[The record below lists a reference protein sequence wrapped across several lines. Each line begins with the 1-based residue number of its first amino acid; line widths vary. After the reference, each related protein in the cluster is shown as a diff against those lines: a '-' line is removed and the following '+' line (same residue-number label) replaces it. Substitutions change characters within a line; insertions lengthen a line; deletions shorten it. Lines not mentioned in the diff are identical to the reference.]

1 MPVTGR
7 KNFTFKEDFA
17 NEKTFDQH
25 GSGGQYGSQH
35 HTCPCFCI
43 RGGQQP
49 ETVIGQEI
57 DRQNSSEDYSEVS
70 SLDQLTYTGNE
81 CKVRLKENIVMTTA
95 VTVNSGNRLTIDLNG
110 HTLTAPENDRAFR
123 IQDGA
128 LTIEDSI
135 GTGVIQGSGTVTSYG
150 GNGGA
155 IWMSSSDSNNA
166 LTLTG
171 GTIRGFT
178 AKYGAGVYM
187 GSGTFHMTGGA
198 IQNCLATDGG
208 LADGGGV
215 YVFGGSFELTDG
227 TISACKANNAGGGVY
242 VSSGSF
248 EMSGGSIENC
258 TAHEGAG
265 VKVYASNGKTA
276 SFSMNGSGEIKNCN
290 QNGVSVSAI
299 GNGTPEFTMDGGTI
313 EGSSGYGVWVAA
325 GSAVM
330 SGGSVKDSERYDI
343 YIGRSATLTVNNT
356 QVGGTVMNMGAITG
370 QGSAEFTGTVENLG
384 YVGAGKITGCKIHR
398 IEHRS
403 PYKGTIENST
413 WDEYVYLLGYRW
425 PAEKIPS
432 AAGESISLKFP
443 SYISEPAAMTNTLVI
458 PEGVTVTV
466 DLAGKPV
473 SADTTVTS
481 DIKIINHGTLT
492 LIDSSTGGTLSIPI
506 ENDGVLNANGGTVTG
521 EVTNKGTI
529 QATGTPVTKFTGT
542 LVNEEGASVTAGN
555 FMDCTITNN
564 GGTIG
569 GDAIFDRP
577 EPDPEQ
583 PGAGSEDG
591 GAGAVIAALAVGT
604 VVVGGGILLAHSYI
618 QNNLPEGFAVPET
631 RRELAVVLWNM
642 ASKPEPA
649 SQQTYTDVQ
658 DEEVLKA
665 VCWAVENEL
674 VTPETESTLGADV
687 RVNRLQVIGA
697 MYQTNKRKK

>member
-1 MPVTGR
+1 M
-7 KNFTFKEDFA
+7 
-17 NEKTFDQH
+17 
-25 GSGGQYGSQH
+25 
-35 HTCPCFCI
+35 
-43 RGGQQP
+43 
-49 ETVIGQEI
+49 IGQEI

-70 SLDQLTYTGNE
+70 SLDQLTYTNNE
-81 CKVRLKENIVMTTA
+81 CKVRLTENIVMTGA
-95 VTVNSGNRLTIDLNG
+95 VTVNNGNRLTIDLNG
-110 HTLTAPENDRAFR
+110 HTLTAAENSRAFF
-123 IQDGA
+123 IQNGA
-128 LTIEDSI
+128 LTIEDS
-135 GTGVIQGSGTVTSYG
+135 GSTGVIQGSGTVT

-178 AKYGAGVYM
+178 A
-187 GSGTFHMTGGA
+187 T
-198 IQNCLATDGG
+198 
-208 LADGGGV
+208 DGGGV
-215 YVFGGSFELTDG
+215 YVSGGSFKMTDE
-227 TISACKANNAGGGVY
+227 TISTCNATNAGGGVY

-265 VKVYASNGKTA
+265 VKVLASSGKA
-276 SFSMNGSGEIKNCN
+276 SFSMSGSGEIKNCN
-290 QNGVSVSAI
+290 QDGVSIAAI
-299 GNGTPEFTMDGGTI
+299 GGTSEFSMSGGTI
-313 EGSSGYGVWVAA
+313 EDNSGFGVWVDN

-330 SGGSVKDSERYDI
+330 SGGSVKGSERYDI
-343 YIGRSATLTVNNT
+343 YIGSRAALTVKNT
-356 QVGGTVMNMGAITG
+356 QVGGTVLNLGKITG
-370 QGSAEFTGTVENLG
+370 QGSAEFTGTVENSG
-384 YVGAGKITGCKIHR
+384 YAVAEITGCKIHR

-403 PYKGTIENST
+403 PYKGTITGST
-413 WDEYVYLLGYRW
+413 WDEYVYLLGRSW
-425 PAEKIPS
+425 PTAKIPS
-432 AAGESISLKFP
+432 EAGESITLKVSSYLPPVMENSL
-443 SYISEPAAMTNTLVI
+443 EI
-458 PEGVTVTV
+458 PKGVTVTV
-466 DLAGKPV
+466 DLAGKTL
-473 SADTTVTS
+473 SAEES
-481 DIKIINHGTLT
+481 DFKIINHGTLT

-506 ENDGVLNANGGTVTG
+506 ENDGVLNANGGTVTS

-529 QATGTPVTKFTGT
+529 KATGTPVTQFTGT
-542 LVNEEGASVTAGN
+542 LVNQEGASVTAGD
-555 FMDCTITNN
+555 FRGCMITNN

-569 GDAIFDRP
+569 GDAILDNP

-604 VVVGGGILLAHSYI
+604 AVVGGGILLAHSYI

-631 RRELAVVLWNM
+631 RQELAVVLWNM
-642 ASKPEPA
+642 AGKPEPA

>member
-1 MPVTGR
+1 MRP
-7 KNFTFKEDFA
+7 
-17 NEKTFDQH
+17 
-25 GSGGQYGSQH
+25 
-35 HTCPCFCI
+35 
-43 RGGQQP
+43 GGQQP

-57 DRQNSSEDYSEVS
+57 DRQNSSGDYSEVS

-81 CKVRLKENIVMTTA
+81 CRVRLTEDIVMTGA
-95 VTVNSGNRLTIDLNG
+95 VTVNNGNRLTIDLNG
-110 HTLTAPENDRAFR
+110 HTLTAAANSQAFR
-123 IQDGA
+123 IQNGA
-128 LTIEDSI
+128 LTIEDS
-135 GTGVIQGSGTVTSYG
+135 GSTGVIQGSGTVT

-155 IWMSSSDSNNA
+155 IWMSSNDSNNA

-178 AKYGAGVYM
+178 A
-187 GSGTFHMTGGA
+187 T
-198 IQNCLATDGG
+198 
-208 LADGGGV
+208 DGGGV
-215 YVFGGSFELTDG
+215 YVSGGSFEMSGG
-227 TISACKANNAGGGVY
+227 TISACNAANAGGGVY

-248 EMSGGSIENC
+248 ETSGGTIENC

-265 VKVYASNGKTA
+265 VKVLASSGKA
-276 SFSMNGSGEIKNCN
+276 SFSMSGSGEIKNCN
-290 QNGVSVSAI
+290 QDGVSIAAI
-299 GNGTPEFTMDGGTI
+299 GGTSEFSMSGGTI
-313 EGSSGYGVWVAA
+313 EDNSGFGVWVDN

-330 SGGSVKDSERYDI
+330 SGGSVKGSERYDI
-343 YIGRSATLTVNNT
+343 YIGSRAALTVKNT
-356 QVGGTVMNMGAITG
+356 QVGGTVLNLGKITG
-370 QGSAEFTGTVENLG
+370 QGSAEFTGTVENSG
-384 YVGAGKITGCKIHR
+384 YAVAEITGCKIHR

-403 PYKGTIENST
+403 PYKGTITDSPC
-413 WDEYVYLLGYRW
+413 DEYVYLLGRSW
-425 PAEKIPS
+425 KIPS
-432 AAGESISLKFP
+432 GAGESITLKVS
-443 SYISEPAAMTNTLVI
+443 SYLPPVMENPLEI
-458 PEGVTVTV
+458 PKGVTVTV
-466 DLAGKPV
+466 DLAGKTL
-473 SADTTVTS
+473 SAKES
-481 DIKIINHGTLT
+481 DFKIINHGTLT

-506 ENDGVLNANGGTVTG
+506 ENDGILNANGGTVTSK
-521 EVTNKGTI
+521 VTNKGTI

-542 LVNEEGASVTAGN
+542 LVNEEGASVTAGD

-564 GGTIG
+564 GGMIG
-569 GDAIFDRP
+569 GDAILDKP

-604 VVVGGGILLAHSYI
+604 AVVGGGILLAHSYI

-631 RRELAVVLWNM
+631 RQELAVVLWNM
-642 ASKPEPA
+642 AGKPEPA

>member
-1 MPVTGR
+1 MRP
-7 KNFTFKEDFA
+7 
-17 NEKTFDQH
+17 
-25 GSGGQYGSQH
+25 
-35 HTCPCFCI
+35 
-43 RGGQQP
+43 GGQQP

-57 DRQNSSEDYSEVS
+57 DRQNSSGDYLEVS
-70 SLDQLTYTGNE
+70 SLDQLTYINNE
-81 CKVRLKENIVMTTA
+81 CKVRLTKDIVMTKA
-95 VTVNSGNRLTIDLNG
+95 VTVNNGNSLTIDLNG
-110 HTLTAPENDRAFR
+110 HTLTAAANSQAFR
-123 IQDGA
+123 IQGGA

-135 GTGVIQGSGTVTSYG
+135 GTGVIQGSGTVT

-178 AKYGAGVYM
+178 A
-187 GSGTFHMTGGA
+187 T
-198 IQNCLATDGG
+198 
-208 LADGGGV
+208 DGGGV
-215 YVFGGSFELTDG
+215 YVDGGSFEMSGG
-227 TISACKANNAGGGVY
+227 TISACNATNAGGGVY

-248 EMSGGSIENC
+248 KMSGGSIEDC

-276 SFSMNGSGEIKNCN
+276 SFSMTGGEIQNCNTDGVSIYAIGSGT
-290 QNGVSVSAI
+290 S
-299 GNGTPEFTMDGGTI
+299 EFTMTGGTI
-313 EGSSGYGVWVAA
+313 EDNGGYGVWVDN

-330 SGGSVKDSERYDI
+330 SGGSVKGSERYDI
-343 YIGRSATLTVNNT
+343 YIGSRATLTVNNT
-356 QVGGTVMNMGAITG
+356 QVGGTVLNMGKITG
-370 QGSAEFTGTVENLG
+370 QGSAEFTGTVENSG
-384 YVGAGKITGCKIHR
+384 YAAAGITGCKIHR

-403 PYKGTIENST
+403 PYKGTITDSPC
-413 WDEYVYLLGYRW
+413 DEYVYLLGRSW
-425 PAEKIPS
+425 KIPS
-432 AAGESISLKFP
+432 GAGESITLKVS
-443 SYISEPAAMTNTLVI
+443 SYLPPVMENTLEI
-458 PEGVTVTV
+458 PKGVTVTV
-466 DLAGKPV
+466 DLAGKPL
-473 SADTTVTS
+473 SAKES
-481 DIKIINHGTLT
+481 DFKIINNGTLT
-492 LIDSSTGGTLSIPI
+492 LIDSGTDGTLSIPI

-521 EVTNKGTI
+521 KVTNKGTI
-529 QATGTPVTKFTGT
+529 KATGTPVTQFTGT
-542 LVNEEGASVTAGN
+542 LDNEEGASVTAGD
-555 FMDCTITNN
+555 FRGCTITNN

-569 GDAIFDRP
+569 GDAILDNP

-604 VVVGGGILLAHSYI
+604 AVVGGGILLAHSYI

-631 RRELAVVLWNM
+631 RQELAVVLWNM
-642 ASKPEPA
+642 AGKPEPA

>member
-1 MPVTGR
+1 MRP
-7 KNFTFKEDFA
+7 
-17 NEKTFDQH
+17 
-25 GSGGQYGSQH
+25 GGQ
-35 HTCPCFCI
+35 
-43 RGGQQP
+43 RP

-57 DRQNSSEDYSEVS
+57 DRQNSSDDYTEVD
-70 SLDQLTYTGNE
+70 SLDNLTYTNNV
-81 CKVRLKENIVMTTA
+81 CKIRLAADTVMTGS
-95 VTVNSGNRLTIDLNG
+95 VTVNSGKSLTIDLNG
-110 HTLTAPENDRAFR
+110 HTLTAAANSQAFR
-123 IQDGA
+123 IQNGA

-135 GTGVIQGSGTVTSYG
+135 GTGVIQGSGTVTDNG
-150 GNGGA
+150 GDGGA
-155 IWMSSSDSNNA
+155 IWMSSDSNNA

-187 GSGTFHMTGGA
+187 GNGTFRMTGGA
-198 IQNCLATDGG
+198 IQNCSASGG
-208 LADGGGV
+208 DLSDGGGV
-215 YVFGGSFELTDG
+215 YVSGGSFKMTDG
-227 TISACKANNAGGGVY
+227 TISTCNATNAGGGVY

-265 VKVYASNGKTA
+265 VKVLASSGKA
-276 SFSMNGSGEIKNCN
+276 SFSMSGSGEIKNCN
-290 QNGVSVSAI
+290 QDGVSIAAI
-299 GNGTPEFTMDGGTI
+299 GGTSEFSMSGGTI
-313 EGSSGYGVWVAA
+313 EDNSGFGVWVDN

-330 SGGSVKDSERYDI
+330 SGGSVKGSERYDI
-343 YIGRSATLTVNNT
+343 YIGSRAALTVKNT
-356 QVGGTVMNMGAITG
+356 QVGGTVLNLGKITG
-370 QGSAEFTGTVENLG
+370 QGSAEFTGTVENSG
-384 YVGAGKITGCKIHR
+384 YAAAGITGCKIHR

-403 PYKGTIENST
+403 PYKGTITDSPC
-413 WDEYVYLLGYRW
+413 DEYVYLLGRSW
-425 PAEKIPS
+425 PTAKIPS
-432 AAGESISLKFP
+432 EAGESITLKVSSYLPPEMENSL
-443 SYISEPAAMTNTLVI
+443 TI
-458 PEGVTVTV
+458 PEWVTVTV
-466 DLAGKPV
+466 DLAGKKL
-473 SADTTVTS
+473 SAKGS
-481 DIKIINHGTLT
+481 DFKIINHGTLT
-492 LIDSSTGGTLSIPI
+492 LIDSGTDGALSIPI
-506 ENDGVLNANGGTVTG
+506 ENDGILNANGGTVTS

-529 QATGTPVTKFTGT
+529 QATGTPVTNFTGT
-542 LVNEEGASVTAGN
+542 LVNQEGASVTAGD
-555 FMDCTITNN
+555 FRGCTITNN

-569 GDAIFDRP
+569 GDAILENP

-604 VVVGGGILLAHSYI
+604 AVVGGGILLAHSYI

-631 RRELAVVLWNM
+631 RQELAVVLWNM
-642 ASKPEPA
+642 AGKPEPA

>member
-1 MPVTGR
+1 M
-7 KNFTFKEDFA
+7 
-17 NEKTFDQH
+17 
-25 GSGGQYGSQH
+25 
-35 HTCPCFCI
+35 
-43 RGGQQP
+43 
-49 ETVIGQEI
+49 IGQEI
-57 DRQNSSEDYSEVS
+57 DRQNSSGDYLEVS
-70 SLDQLTYTGNE
+70 SLDQLTYINNE
-81 CKVRLKENIVMTTA
+81 CKVRLTKDIVMTKA
-95 VTVNSGNRLTIDLNG
+95 VTVNNGNSLTIDLNG
-110 HTLTAPENDRAFR
+110 HTLTAAANSQAFR
-123 IQDGA
+123 IQGGA

-135 GTGVIQGSGTVTSYG
+135 GTGVIQGSGTVT

-178 AKYGAGVYM
+178 A
-187 GSGTFHMTGGA
+187 T
-198 IQNCLATDGG
+198 
-208 LADGGGV
+208 DGGGV
-215 YVFGGSFELTDG
+215 YVDGGSFEMSGG
-227 TISACKANNAGGGVY
+227 TISACNATNAGGGVY

-248 EMSGGSIENC
+248 KMSGGSIEDC

-276 SFSMNGSGEIKNCN
+276 SFSMTGGEIQNCNTDGVSIYAIGSGT
-290 QNGVSVSAI
+290 S
-299 GNGTPEFTMDGGTI
+299 EFTMTGGTI
-313 EGSSGYGVWVAA
+313 EDNGGYGVWVDN

-330 SGGSVKDSERYDI
+330 SGGSVKGSERYDI
-343 YIGRSATLTVNNT
+343 YIGSRATLTVNNT
-356 QVGGTVMNMGAITG
+356 QVGGTVLNMGKITG
-370 QGSAEFTGTVENLG
+370 QGSAEFTGTVENSG
-384 YVGAGKITGCKIHR
+384 YAAAGITGCKIHR

-403 PYKGTIENST
+403 PYKGTIEGST
-413 WDEYVYLLGYRW
+413 WDEYVYLLGYSW
-425 PAEKIPS
+425 PTAKIPS
-432 AAGESISLKFP
+432 GAGESISLKFP
-443 SYISEPAAMTNTLVI
+443 SYITPKMENTLEI

-473 SADTTVTS
+473 SADAEAS

-521 EVTNKGTI
+521 KVTNRGTI
-529 QATGTPVTKFTGT
+529 QATGTPVTQFTGT

-555 FMDCTITNN
+555 FKDCTITNN

-569 GDAIFDRP
+569 GDAILDKP

-591 GAGAVIAALAVGT
+591 GTGAVIAALAVGT
-604 VVVGGGILLAHSYI
+604 AVVGGGILLAHSYI

-631 RRELAVVLWNM
+631 RQELAVVLWNM
-642 ASKPEPA
+642 AGKPEPA

>member
-1 MPVTGR
+1 M
-7 KNFTFKEDFA
+7 
-17 NEKTFDQH
+17 
-25 GSGGQYGSQH
+25 
-35 HTCPCFCI
+35 
-43 RGGQQP
+43 
-49 ETVIGQEI
+49 IGQEI
-57 DRQNSSEDYSEVS
+57 DRQNSSGDYLEVS
-70 SLDQLTYTGNE
+70 SLDQLTYINNE
-81 CKVRLKENIVMTTA
+81 CKVRLTKDIVMTKA
-95 VTVNSGNRLTIDLNG
+95 VTVNNGNSLTIDLNG
-110 HTLTAPENDRAFR
+110 HTLTAAANSQAFR
-123 IQDGA
+123 IQGGA

-135 GTGVIQGSGTVTSYG
+135 GTGVIQGSGTVT

-178 AKYGAGVYM
+178 A
-187 GSGTFHMTGGA
+187 T
-198 IQNCLATDGG
+198 
-208 LADGGGV
+208 DGGGV
-215 YVFGGSFELTDG
+215 YVDGGSFEMSGG
-227 TISACKANNAGGGVY
+227 TISACNATNAGGGVY

-248 EMSGGSIENC
+248 KMSGGSIEDC

-276 SFSMNGSGEIKNCN
+276 SFSMTGGEIQNCNTDGVSIYAIGSGT
-290 QNGVSVSAI
+290 S
-299 GNGTPEFTMDGGTI
+299 EFTMTGGTI
-313 EGSSGYGVWVAA
+313 EDNGGYGVWVDN

-330 SGGSVKDSERYDI
+330 SGGSVKGSERYDI
-343 YIGRSATLTVNNT
+343 YIGSRATLTVNNT
-356 QVGGTVMNMGAITG
+356 QVGGTVLNMGKITG
-370 QGSAEFTGTVENLG
+370 QGSAEFTGTVENSG
-384 YVGAGKITGCKIHR
+384 YAAAGITGCKIHR

-403 PYKGTIENST
+403 PYKGTITDSPC
-413 WDEYVYLLGYRW
+413 DEYVYLLGRSW
-425 PAEKIPS
+425 KIPS
-432 AAGESISLKFP
+432 GAGESITLKVS
-443 SYISEPAAMTNTLVI
+443 SYLPPVMENTLEI
-458 PEGVTVTV
+458 PKGVTVTV
-466 DLAGKPV
+466 DLAGKPL
-473 SADTTVTS
+473 SAKES
-481 DIKIINHGTLT
+481 DFKIINNGTLT
-492 LIDSSTGGTLSIPI
+492 LIDSGTDGTLSIPI

-521 EVTNKGTI
+521 KVTNKGTI
-529 QATGTPVTKFTGT
+529 KATGTAVTNFTGT

-555 FMDCTITNN
+555 FIDCTITNN

-569 GDAIFDRP
+569 GDAILENP

-604 VVVGGGILLAHSYI
+604 AVVGGGILLAHSYI

-631 RRELAVVLWNM
+631 RQELAVVLWNM
-642 ASKPEPA
+642 AGKPEPA

>member
-1 MPVTGR
+1 MR
-7 KNFTFKEDFA
+7 
-17 NEKTFDQH
+17 
-25 GSGGQYGSQH
+25 
-35 HTCPCFCI
+35 

-70 SLDQLTYTGNE
+70 SLDQLTYINNE
-81 CKVRLKENIVMTTA
+81 CKVRLTENIVMTGA
-95 VTVNSGNRLTIDLNG
+95 VTVNNGNRLTIDLNG
-110 HTLTAPENDRAFR
+110 HTLTAAENSRAFF
-123 IQDGA
+123 IQNGA

-135 GTGVIQGSGTVTSYG
+135 GTGVIQGSGTVT

-178 AKYGAGVYM
+178 A
-187 GSGTFHMTGGA
+187 T
-198 IQNCLATDGG
+198 
-208 LADGGGV
+208 DGGGV
-215 YVFGGSFELTDG
+215 YVSGGSFKMTDG
-227 TISACKANNAGGGVY
+227 TISTCNATNAGGGVY

-248 EMSGGSIENC
+248 KMSGGSIEDC

-276 SFSMNGSGEIKNCN
+276 SFSMTGGEIQNCNTDGVSIYAIGSGT
-290 QNGVSVSAI
+290 S
-299 GNGTPEFTMDGGTI
+299 EFTMTGGTI
-313 EGSSGYGVWVAA
+313 EDNGGYGVWVDN

-330 SGGSVKDSERYDI
+330 SGGSVKGSERYDI
-343 YIGRSATLTVNNT
+343 YIGSRATLTVNNT
-356 QVGGTVMNMGAITG
+356 QVGGTVLNMGKITG
-370 QGSAEFTGTVENLG
+370 QGSAEFTGTVENSG
-384 YVGAGKITGCKIHR
+384 YAAAGITGCKIHR

-403 PYKGTIENST
+403 PYKGTIEGST
-413 WDEYVYLLGYRW
+413 WDEYVYLLGRSW
-425 PAEKIPS
+425 PTAKIPS
-432 AAGESISLKFP
+432 GAGESISLKFP
-443 SYISEPAAMTNTLVI
+443 SYITPKMENTLEI

-473 SADTTVTS
+473 SADTGAS

-521 EVTNKGTI
+521 KVTNRGTI
-529 QATGTPVTKFTGT
+529 QATGTPVTQFTGT
-542 LVNEEGASVTAGN
+542 LVNQEGASVTAGD
-555 FMDCTITNN
+555 FRGCTITNN

-569 GDAIFDRP
+569 GGAILDKP

-604 VVVGGGILLAHSYI
+604 AVVGGGILLAHSYI

-631 RRELAVVLWNM
+631 RQELAVVLWNM
-642 ASKPEPA
+642 AGKPEPA

>member
-1 MPVTGR
+1 M
-7 KNFTFKEDFA
+7 
-17 NEKTFDQH
+17 
-25 GSGGQYGSQH
+25 
-35 HTCPCFCI
+35 
-43 RGGQQP
+43 
-49 ETVIGQEI
+49 IGQEI
-57 DRQNSSEDYSEVS
+57 DRQNSSGDYLEVS
-70 SLDQLTYTGNE
+70 SLDQLTYINNE
-81 CKVRLKENIVMTTA
+81 CKVRLTKDIVMTKA
-95 VTVNSGNRLTIDLNG
+95 VTVNNGNSLTIDLNG
-110 HTLTAPENDRAFR
+110 HTLTAAANSQAFR
-123 IQDGA
+123 IQGGA

-135 GTGVIQGSGTVTSYG
+135 GTGVIQGSGTVT

-178 AKYGAGVYM
+178 A
-187 GSGTFHMTGGA
+187 T
-198 IQNCLATDGG
+198 
-208 LADGGGV
+208 DGGGV
-215 YVFGGSFELTDG
+215 YVDGGSFEMSGG
-227 TISACKANNAGGGVY
+227 TISACNATNAGGGVY

-248 EMSGGSIENC
+248 KMSGGSIEDC

-276 SFSMNGSGEIKNCN
+276 SFSMTGGEIQNCNTDGVSIYAIGSGT
-290 QNGVSVSAI
+290 S
-299 GNGTPEFTMDGGTI
+299 EFTMTGGTI
-313 EGSSGYGVWVAA
+313 EDNGGYGVWVDN

-330 SGGSVKDSERYDI
+330 SGGSVKGSERYDI
-343 YIGRSATLTVNNT
+343 YIGSRATLTVNNT
-356 QVGGTVMNMGAITG
+356 QVGGTVLNMGKITG
-370 QGSAEFTGTVENLG
+370 QGSAEFTGTVENSG
-384 YVGAGKITGCKIHR
+384 YAAAGITGCKIHR

-403 PYKGTIENST
+403 PYKGTIEGST
-413 WDEYVYLLGYRW
+413 WDEYVYLLGYSW
-425 PAEKIPS
+425 PTAKIPS
-432 AAGESISLKFP
+432 GAGESISLKFP
-443 SYISEPAAMTNTLVI
+443 SYITPKMENTLEI

-473 SADTTVTS
+473 SADTGAS

-492 LIDSSTGGTLSIPI
+492 LIDSGTDGTLSIPI

-521 EVTNKGTI
+521 KVTNRGTI

-555 FMDCTITNN
+555 FKDCTITNN

-569 GDAIFDRP
+569 GDAILDKP

-591 GAGAVIAALAVGT
+591 GTGAVIAALAVGT
-604 VVVGGGILLAHSYI
+604 AVVGGGILLAHSYI

-631 RRELAVVLWNM
+631 RQELAVVLWNM
-642 ASKPEPA
+642 AGKPEPA

>member
-1 MPVTGR
+1 MRPG
-7 KNFTFKEDFA
+7 
-17 NEKTFDQH
+17 
-25 GSGGQYGSQH
+25 
-35 HTCPCFCI
+35 
-43 RGGQQP
+43 GGQQP

-57 DRQNSSEDYSEVS
+57 DRQNSSGDYLEVS
-70 SLDQLTYTGNE
+70 SLDQLTYINNE
-81 CKVRLKENIVMTTA
+81 CKVRLTKDIVMTKA
-95 VTVNSGNRLTIDLNG
+95 VTVNNGNSLTIDLNG
-110 HTLTAPENDRAFR
+110 HTLTAAANSQAFR
-123 IQDGA
+123 IQGGA

-135 GTGVIQGSGTVTSYG
+135 GTGVIQGSGTVT

-178 AKYGAGVYM
+178 A
-187 GSGTFHMTGGA
+187 T
-198 IQNCLATDGG
+198 
-208 LADGGGV
+208 DGGGV
-215 YVFGGSFELTDG
+215 YVDGGSFEMSGG
-227 TISACKANNAGGGVY
+227 TISACNATNAGGGVY

-248 EMSGGSIENC
+248 KMSGGSIEDC

-276 SFSMNGSGEIKNCN
+276 SFSMTGGEIQNCNTDGVSIYAIGSGT
-290 QNGVSVSAI
+290 S
-299 GNGTPEFTMDGGTI
+299 EFTMTGGTI
-313 EGSSGYGVWVAA
+313 EDNGGYGVWVDN

-330 SGGSVKDSERYDI
+330 SGGSVKGSERYDI
-343 YIGRSATLTVNNT
+343 YIGSRATLTVNNT
-356 QVGGTVMNMGAITG
+356 QVGGTVLNMGKITG
-370 QGSAEFTGTVENLG
+370 QGSAEFTGTVENSG
-384 YVGAGKITGCKIHR
+384 YAAAGITGCKIHR

-403 PYKGTIENST
+403 PYKGTIEGST
-413 WDEYVYLLGYRW
+413 WDEYVYLLGYSW
-425 PAEKIPS
+425 PTAKIPS
-432 AAGESISLKFP
+432 GAGESISLKFP
-443 SYISEPAAMTNTLVI
+443 SYITPKMENTLEI

-473 SADTTVTS
+473 SADTGAS

-492 LIDSSTGGTLSIPI
+492 LIDSGTDGTLSIPI

-521 EVTNKGTI
+521 KVTNRGTI

-542 LVNEEGASVTAGN
+542 LVNQEGASVTAGN

-569 GDAIFDRP
+569 GGAILDKP

-591 GAGAVIAALAVGT
+591 GAGAVIAALA
-604 VVVGGGILLAHSYI
+604 VVGGGILLAHSYI

-631 RRELAVVLWNM
+631 RQELAVVLWNM
-642 ASKPEPA
+642 AGKPEPA

>member
-1 MPVTGR
+1 MRPG
-7 KNFTFKEDFA
+7 
-17 NEKTFDQH
+17 
-25 GSGGQYGSQH
+25 GGQ
-35 HTCPCFCI
+35 
-43 RGGQQP
+43 RP

-57 DRQNSSEDYSEVS
+57 DQQNSSGDYSEVS
-70 SLDQLTYTGNE
+70 SLDQLTYTNKE
-81 CKVRLKENIVMTTA
+81 CKVRLAADTVMTGS
-95 VTVNSGNRLTIDLNG
+95 VTVDSGNSLTIDLNG
-110 HTLTAPENDRAFR
+110 HTLTAPENSKAFWIR
-123 IQDGA
+123 NGA

-135 GTGVIQGSGTVTSYG
+135 GTGVIQGSGTVNGY
-150 GNGGA
+150 GGA
-155 IWMSSSDSNNA
+155 IWMSSGDSNNA

-171 GTIRGFT
+171 GTIRGFN
-178 AKYGAGVYM
+178 AGYGAGVYM
-187 GSGTFHMTGGA
+187 GNGTFHMTGGA
-198 IQNCLATDGG
+198 IQSCSA
-208 LADGGGV
+208 ADGGGV
-215 YVFGGSFELTDG
+215 YVDGGSFKMTDG
-227 TISACKANNAGGGVY
+227 TISACNATNAGGGVY
-242 VSSGSF
+242 VSSGTF

-265 VKVYASNGKTA
+265 VKVLVSSGKA
-276 SFSMNGSGEIKNCN
+276 SFSMR
-290 QNGVSVSAI
+290 
-299 GNGTPEFTMDGGTI
+299 GGTI
-313 EGSSGYGVWVAA
+313 EGSSRDGVSIAAIGSGTPEFSMSGGTIEDNGGDGVRVDA

-330 SGGSVKDSERYDI
+330 SGGSVKDSELYDI
-343 YIGRSATLTVNNT
+343 RIGSSATLTVNNT
-356 QVGGTVMNMGAITG
+356 SVGGTVLNQGAITG
-370 QGSAEFTGTVENLG
+370 QGNAEFTGTVEIAG
-384 YVGAGKITGCKIHR
+384 TGKITGCKIHR

-403 PYKGTIENST
+403 PYKGTITDSPC
-413 WDEYVYLLGYRW
+413 DEYVYLLGHSW
-425 PAEKIPS
+425 PTAKIPS
-432 AAGESISLKFP
+432 GEGESISLKVP
-443 SYISEPAAMTNTLVI
+443 SYITATMENTLVI

-473 SADTTVTS
+473 SADAETS

-492 LIDSSTGGTLSIPI
+492 LIDRSTGGTLSIPI
-506 ENDGVLNANGGTVTG
+506 ENDGILNANGGKVTSK
-521 EVTNKGTI
+521 VTNRGTI
-529 QATGTPVTKFTGT
+529 QATGTPVTQFTGT

-555 FMDCTITNN
+555 FIDCTITNN

-569 GDAIFDRP
+569 GDAILEEP
-577 EPDPEQ
+577 KPDPEQ

-604 VVVGGGILLAHSYI
+604 AVVGGGILLAHSYI

-631 RRELAVVLWNM
+631 RQELAVVLWNM
-642 ASKPEPA
+642 AGKPEPA

>member
-1 MPVTGR
+1 MRPG
-7 KNFTFKEDFA
+7 
-17 NEKTFDQH
+17 
-25 GSGGQYGSQH
+25 
-35 HTCPCFCI
+35 
-43 RGGQQP
+43 GGQQP

-57 DRQNSSEDYSEVS
+57 DRQNSSGDYSEVS

-81 CKVRLKENIVMTTA
+81 CRVRLTEDIVMTGA
-95 VTVNSGNRLTIDLNG
+95 VTVNNGKSLTIDLNG
-110 HTLTAPENDRAFR
+110 HTLTAAANSQAFR
-123 IQDGA
+123 IQNGA
-128 LTIEDSI
+128 LTIEDS
-135 GTGVIQGSGTVTSYG
+135 GSTGVIQGSGTVT

-178 AKYGAGVYM
+178 A
-187 GSGTFHMTGGA
+187 T
-198 IQNCLATDGG
+198 
-208 LADGGGV
+208 DGGGV
-215 YVFGGSFELTDG
+215 YVSGGSFKMTDG
-227 TISACKANNAGGGVY
+227 TISTCNATNAGGGVY

-265 VKVYASNGKTA
+265 VKVLASSGKA
-276 SFSMNGSGEIKNCN
+276 SFSMSGSGEIKNCN
-290 QNGVSVSAI
+290 QDGVSIAAI
-299 GNGTPEFTMDGGTI
+299 GGTSEFSMSGGTI
-313 EGSSGYGVWVAA
+313 EDNSGFGVWVDN

-330 SGGSVKDSERYDI
+330 SGGSVKGSERYDI
-343 YIGRSATLTVNNT
+343 YIGSRAALTVKNT
-356 QVGGTVMNMGAITG
+356 QVGGTVLNLGKITG
-370 QGSAEFTGTVENLG
+370 QGSAEFTGTVENSG
-384 YVGAGKITGCKIHR
+384 YAVAEITGCKIHR

-403 PYKGTIENST
+403 PYKGTITDSPC
-413 WDEYVYLLGYRW
+413 DEYVYLLGRNW
-425 PAEKIPS
+425 KIPS
-432 AAGESISLKFP
+432 GAGESITLKVSSYLPPVMENSL
-443 SYISEPAAMTNTLVI
+443 EI
-458 PEGVTVTV
+458 PKGVTVTV
-466 DLAGKPV
+466 DLAGKTL
-473 SADTTVTS
+473 SAKES
-481 DIKIINHGTLT
+481 DFKIINHGTLT
-492 LIDSSTGGTLSIPI
+492 LIDSGTGGALSIPI
-506 ENDGVLNANGGTVTG
+506 ENDDDGVLNANGGTVTS

-529 QATGTPVTKFTGT
+529 KATGTPVTQFTGT
-542 LVNEEGASVTAGN
+542 LVNQEGASVTAGD
-555 FMDCTITNN
+555 FRGCMITNN

-569 GDAIFDRP
+569 GDAIWDNP
-577 EPDPEQ
+577 EPGPEQ

-631 RRELAVVLWNM
+631 RQELAVVLWNM
-642 ASKPEPA
+642 AGKPEPA

>member
-1 MPVTGR
+1 M
-7 KNFTFKEDFA
+7 
-17 NEKTFDQH
+17 
-25 GSGGQYGSQH
+25 
-35 HTCPCFCI
+35 
-43 RGGQQP
+43 
-49 ETVIGQEI
+49 IGQEI
-57 DRQNSSEDYSEVS
+57 DRQNSSGDYLEVS
-70 SLDQLTYTGNE
+70 SLDQLTYTNNE
-81 CKVRLKENIVMTTA
+81 CRVRLTESIVMTGA
-95 VTVNSGNRLTIDLNG
+95 VTVNNGNRLTIDLNG
-110 HTLTAPENDRAFR
+110 HTLTAAANSQAFR
-123 IQDGA
+123 IQNGA
-128 LTIEDSI
+128 LTIEDS
-135 GTGVIQGSGTVTSYG
+135 GSTGVIQGSGTVT

-178 AKYGAGVYM
+178 A
-187 GSGTFHMTGGA
+187 T
-198 IQNCLATDGG
+198 
-208 LADGGGV
+208 DGGGV
-215 YVFGGSFELTDG
+215 YVSGGSFEMSGG
-227 TISACKANNAGGGVY
+227 TISTCNATNAGGGVY

-265 VKVYASNGKTA
+265 VKVLASSGETA

-290 QNGVSVSAI
+290 QDGVSIAAI
-299 GNGTPEFTMDGGTI
+299 GGTSEFSMSGGTI
-313 EGSSGYGVWVAA
+313 EDNSGFGVWVDN

-330 SGGSVKDSERYDI
+330 SGGSVKGSERYDI
-343 YIGRSATLTVNNT
+343 YIGSRAALTVKNT
-356 QVGGTVMNMGAITG
+356 QVGGTVLNLGKITG
-370 QGSAEFTGTVENLG
+370 QGSAEFTGTVENSG
-384 YVGAGKITGCKIHR
+384 YAVAEITGCKIHR
-398 IEHRS
+398 IEHRF
-403 PYKGTIENST
+403 PYKGTIEGSP
-413 WDEYVYLLGYRW
+413 DEYVYLLGHRW
-425 PAEKIPS
+425 PTAKIPS
-432 AAGESISLKFP
+432 AAGESISLKVP
-443 SYISEPAAMTNTLVI
+443 SYITATMENTLVI

-473 SADTTVTS
+473 SADAETS

-492 LIDSSTGGTLSIPI
+492 LIDRSTGGTLSIPI

-529 QATGTPVTKFTGT
+529 QATGTPVTQFTGT
-542 LVNEEGASVTAGN
+542 LVNQEGASVTAGN

-569 GDAIFDRP
+569 GDAIWDNP
-577 EPDPEQ
+577 EPGPEQ

-631 RRELAVVLWNM
+631 RQELAVVLWNM
-642 ASKPEPA
+642 AGKPEPA

>member
-1 MPVTGR
+1 M
-7 KNFTFKEDFA
+7 
-17 NEKTFDQH
+17 
-25 GSGGQYGSQH
+25 
-35 HTCPCFCI
+35 
-43 RGGQQP
+43 
-49 ETVIGQEI
+49 IGQEI
-57 DRQNSSEDYSEVS
+57 DRQNSSGDYLEVS
-70 SLDQLTYTGNE
+70 SLDQLTYINNE
-81 CKVRLKENIVMTTA
+81 CKVRLTKDIVMTKA
-95 VTVNSGNRLTIDLNG
+95 VTVNNGNSLTIDLNG
-110 HTLTAPENDRAFR
+110 HTLTAAANSQAFR
-123 IQDGA
+123 IQGGA

-135 GTGVIQGSGTVTSYG
+135 GTGVIQGSGTVT

-178 AKYGAGVYM
+178 A
-187 GSGTFHMTGGA
+187 T
-198 IQNCLATDGG
+198 
-208 LADGGGV
+208 DGGGV
-215 YVFGGSFELTDG
+215 YVDGGSFEMSGG
-227 TISACKANNAGGGVY
+227 TISACNATNAGGGVY

-248 EMSGGSIENC
+248 KMSGGSIEDC

-276 SFSMNGSGEIKNCN
+276 SFSMKGSGEIKNCN
-290 QNGVSVSAI
+290 TDGVSIFAR
-299 GNGTPEFTMDGGTI
+299 GNGISKFTMDGGTI
-313 EGSSGYGVWVAA
+313 EDNGGYGVRVDA
-325 GSAVM
+325 GSAEM
-330 SGGSVKDSERYDI
+330 RGGSVTRSERYDI
-343 YIGRSATLTVNNT
+343 YIGSSATLTVNNT
-356 QVGGTVMNMGAITG
+356 QVGGTVLNMGKITG
-370 QGSAEFTGTVENLG
+370 KGSAKFTGTVENSG
-384 YVGAGKITGCKIHR
+384 SAVAGITGCTIHR

-403 PYKGTIENST
+403 PYKGTITDSPC
-413 WDEYVYLLGYRW
+413 DEYVYLLGRSW
-425 PAEKIPS
+425 PTAKIPS
-432 AAGESISLKFP
+432 EAGESITLKVSSYLPPVMENSL
-443 SYISEPAAMTNTLVI
+443 TI

-466 DLAGKPV
+466 DLAGKTL
-473 SADTTVTS
+473 SAEES
-481 DIKIINHGTLT
+481 DFKIINHGTLT
-492 LIDSSTGGTLSIPI
+492 LIDGGTDGALSIPI
-506 ENDGVLNANGGTVTG
+506 ENDGVLNANGGTVTS

-569 GDAIFDRP
+569 GDAIWDNP

-604 VVVGGGILLAHSYI
+604 AVVGGGILLAHSYI

-631 RRELAVVLWNM
+631 RQELAVVLWNM
-642 ASKPEPA
+642 AGKPEPA

>member
-1 MPVTGR
+1 MRPG
-7 KNFTFKEDFA
+7 
-17 NEKTFDQH
+17 
-25 GSGGQYGSQH
+25 
-35 HTCPCFCI
+35 
-43 RGGQQP
+43 GGQQP

-57 DRQNSSEDYSEVS
+57 DRQNSSGDYLEVS
-70 SLDQLTYTGNE
+70 SLDQLTYINNE
-81 CKVRLKENIVMTTA
+81 CKVRLTKDIVMTKA
-95 VTVNSGNRLTIDLNG
+95 VTVNNGNSLTIDLNG
-110 HTLTAPENDRAFR
+110 HTLTAAANSQAFR
-123 IQDGA
+123 IQGGA

-135 GTGVIQGSGTVTSYG
+135 GTGVIQGSGTVTGNG
-150 GNGGA
+150 GFGGA
-155 IWMSSSDSNNA
+155 IWMSSDSNNA
-166 LTLTG
+166 LTLAG

-187 GSGTFHMTGGA
+187 VNGTFQMTRGA
-198 IQNCLATDGG
+198 IQNCSATGG
-208 LADGGGV
+208 KVDGGGV
-215 YVFGGSFELTDG
+215 YVSGGSFEMSDG
-227 TISACKANNAGGGVY
+227 TISTCNATNAGGGVY

-265 VKVYASNGKTA
+265 VKVLASSGKA
-276 SFSMNGSGEIKNCN
+276 SFSMSGSGEIKNCN
-290 QNGVSVSAI
+290 QDGVSIAAI
-299 GNGTPEFTMDGGTI
+299 GGTSEFSMSGGTI
-313 EGSSGYGVWVAA
+313 EDNSGFGVWVDN

-330 SGGSVKDSERYDI
+330 SGGSVKGSERYDI
-343 YIGRSATLTVNNT
+343 YIGSRAALTVKNT
-356 QVGGTVMNMGAITG
+356 QVGGTVLNLGKITG
-370 QGSAEFTGTVENLG
+370 QGSAEFTGTVENSG
-384 YVGAGKITGCKIHR
+384 YAVAEITGCKIHR

-403 PYKGTIENST
+403 PYKGTITGST
-413 WDEYVYLLGYRW
+413 WDEYVYLLGRSW
-425 PAEKIPS
+425 PTAKIPS
-432 AAGESISLKFP
+432 EAGESITLKVSSYLPPVMENSL
-443 SYISEPAAMTNTLVI
+443 EI
-458 PEGVTVTV
+458 PKGVTVTV
-466 DLAGKPV
+466 DLAGKTL
-473 SADTTVTS
+473 SAEES
-481 DIKIINHGTLT
+481 DFKIINHGTLT
-492 LIDSSTGGTLSIPI
+492 LIDSSTDGTLSIPI
-506 ENDGVLNANGGTVTG
+506 ENDGVLNANGGTVTS

-529 QATGTPVTKFTGT
+529 QATGTPVTQFTGT
-542 LVNEEGASVTAGN
+542 LVNQEGASVTAGD
-555 FMDCTITNN
+555 FRGCMITNN

-569 GDAIFDRP
+569 GDAILDNP

-604 VVVGGGILLAHSYI
+604 AVVGGGILLAHSYI

-631 RRELAVVLWNM
+631 RQELAVVLWNM
-642 ASKPEPA
+642 AGKPEPA

>member
-1 MPVTGR
+1 M
-7 KNFTFKEDFA
+7 
-17 NEKTFDQH
+17 
-25 GSGGQYGSQH
+25 
-35 HTCPCFCI
+35 
-43 RGGQQP
+43 
-49 ETVIGQEI
+49 IGQEI
-57 DRQNSSEDYSEVS
+57 DRQNSSGDYLEVS
-70 SLDQLTYTGNE
+70 SLDQLTYINNE
-81 CKVRLKENIVMTTA
+81 CKVRLTKDIVMTKA
-95 VTVNSGNRLTIDLNG
+95 VTVNNGNSLTIDLNG
-110 HTLTAPENDRAFR
+110 HTLTAAANSQAFR
-123 IQDGA
+123 IQGGA

-135 GTGVIQGSGTVTSYG
+135 GTGVIQGSGTVT

-178 AKYGAGVYM
+178 A
-187 GSGTFHMTGGA
+187 T
-198 IQNCLATDGG
+198 
-208 LADGGGV
+208 DGGGV
-215 YVFGGSFELTDG
+215 YVDGGSFEMSGG
-227 TISACKANNAGGGVY
+227 TISACNATNAGGGVY

-248 EMSGGSIENC
+248 KMSGGSIEDC

-276 SFSMNGSGEIKNCN
+276 SFSMTGGEIQNCNTDGVSIYAIGSGT
-290 QNGVSVSAI
+290 S
-299 GNGTPEFTMDGGTI
+299 EFTMTGGTI
-313 EGSSGYGVWVAA
+313 EDNGGDGVWVDN

-330 SGGSVKDSERYDI
+330 SGGSVKGSERYDI
-343 YIGRSATLTVNNT
+343 YIGSRATLTVNNT
-356 QVGGTVMNMGAITG
+356 QVGGTVLNMGKITG
-370 QGSAEFTGTVENLG
+370 QGSAEFTGTVENSG
-384 YVGAGKITGCKIHR
+384 YAAAGITGCKIHR

-403 PYKGTIENST
+403 PYKGTITDSPC
-413 WDEYVYLLGYRW
+413 DEYVYLLGYSW
-425 PAEKIPS
+425 PTAKIPS
-432 AAGESISLKFP
+432 GAGESISLKFP
-443 SYISEPAAMTNTLVI
+443 SYITPKMENTLEI

-473 SADTTVTS
+473 SADTGAS

-492 LIDSSTGGTLSIPI
+492 LIDSGTDGTLSIPI

-521 EVTNKGTI
+521 KVTNRGTI

-555 FMDCTITNN
+555 FKDCTITNN

-569 GDAIFDRP
+569 GDAILDKP

-591 GAGAVIAALAVGT
+591 GTGAVIAALAVGT
-604 VVVGGGILLAHSYI
+604 AVVGGGILLAHSYI

-631 RRELAVVLWNM
+631 RQELAVVLWNM
-642 ASKPEPA
+642 AGKPEPA

>member
-1 MPVTGR
+1 MRP
-7 KNFTFKEDFA
+7 
-17 NEKTFDQH
+17 
-25 GSGGQYGSQH
+25 
-35 HTCPCFCI
+35 
-43 RGGQQP
+43 GGQQP

-70 SLDQLTYTGNE
+70 SLDQLTYTNNE
-81 CKVRLKENIVMTTA
+81 CKVRLTENIVMTGA
-95 VTVNSGNRLTIDLNG
+95 VTVNNGNRLTIDLNG
-110 HTLTAPENDRAFR
+110 HTLTAAENSRAFF
-123 IQDGA
+123 IQNGA
-128 LTIEDSI
+128 LTIEDS
-135 GTGVIQGSGTVTSYG
+135 GSTGVIQGSGTVT

-155 IWMSSSDSNNA
+155 IWMSSNDSNNA

-178 AKYGAGVYM
+178 A
-187 GSGTFHMTGGA
+187 T
-198 IQNCLATDGG
+198 
-208 LADGGGV
+208 DGGGV
-215 YVFGGSFELTDG
+215 YVSGGSFEMSGG
-227 TISACKANNAGGGVY
+227 TISACNAANAGGGVY

-265 VKVYASNGKTA
+265 VKVLASSGKA
-276 SFSMNGSGEIKNCN
+276 SFSMSGSGEIKNCN
-290 QNGVSVSAI
+290 QDGVSIAAI
-299 GNGTPEFTMDGGTI
+299 GGTSEFSMSGGTI
-313 EGSSGYGVWVAA
+313 EDNSGFGVWVDN

-330 SGGSVKDSERYDI
+330 SGGSVKGSERYDI
-343 YIGRSATLTVNNT
+343 YIGSRAALTVKNT
-356 QVGGTVMNMGAITG
+356 QVGGTVLNLGKITG
-370 QGSAEFTGTVENLG
+370 HGSAEFTGTVENSG
-384 YVGAGKITGCKIHR
+384 YAVAEITGCKIHR

-403 PYKGTIENST
+403 PYKGTITDSPC
-413 WDEYVYLLGYRW
+413 DEYVYLLGRSW
-425 PAEKIPS
+425 KIPS
-432 AAGESISLKFP
+432 GAGESITLKVSSYLPPVMENSL
-443 SYISEPAAMTNTLVI
+443 EI
-458 PEGVTVTV
+458 PKGVTVTV
-466 DLAGKPV
+466 DLAGKTL
-473 SADTTVTS
+473 SAKES
-481 DIKIINHGTLT
+481 DFKIINHGTLT

-506 ENDGVLNANGGTVTG
+506 ENDDDGVLNANGGTVTS

-529 QATGTPVTKFTGT
+529 KATGTPVTQFTGT
-542 LVNEEGASVTAGN
+542 LVNQEGASVTAGD
-555 FMDCTITNN
+555 FRGCMITNN

-569 GDAIFDRP
+569 GDAIWDNP
-577 EPDPEQ
+577 EPGPEQ

-604 VVVGGGILLAHSYI
+604 AVVGGGILLAHSYI

-631 RRELAVVLWNM
+631 RQELAVVLWNM
-642 ASKPEPA
+642 AGKPEPA

>member
-1 MPVTGR
+1 MKKRLISMVLAVSMAVSIMPAPA
-7 KNFTFKEDFA
+7 FA
-17 NEKTFDQH
+17 
-25 GSGGQYGSQH
+25 S
-35 HTCPCFCI
+35 
-43 RGGQQP
+43 GGQQP

-57 DRQNSSEDYSEVS
+57 DRQNSSGDYSEVS
-70 SLDQLTYTGNE
+70 SLDQLTYTNNE
-81 CKVRLKENIVMTTA
+81 CKVRLTEDIVMTGA
-95 VTVNSGNRLTIDLNG
+95 VTVNNGNRLTIDLNG
-110 HTLTAPENDRAFR
+110 HTLTAAANSQAFR
-123 IQDGA
+123 IQNGA
-128 LTIEDSI
+128 LTIEDS
-135 GTGVIQGSGTVTSYG
+135 GSTGVIQGSGTVT

-155 IWMSSSDSNNA
+155 IWMSSNDSNNA

-178 AKYGAGVYM
+178 A
-187 GSGTFHMTGGA
+187 T
-198 IQNCLATDGG
+198 
-208 LADGGGV
+208 DGGGV
-215 YVFGGSFELTDG
+215 YVSGGSFEMSGG
-227 TISACKANNAGGGVY
+227 TISACNAANAGGGVY

-265 VKVYASNGKTA
+265 VKVLASSGKA
-276 SFSMNGSGEIKNCN
+276 SFSMSGSGEIKNCN
-290 QNGVSVSAI
+290 QDGVSIAAI
-299 GNGTPEFTMDGGTI
+299 GGTSEFSMSGGTI
-313 EGSSGYGVWVAA
+313 EDNSGFGVWVDN

-330 SGGSVKDSERYDI
+330 SGGSVKGSERYDI
-343 YIGRSATLTVNNT
+343 YIGSRAALTVKNT
-356 QVGGTVMNMGAITG
+356 QVGGTVLNLGKITG
-370 QGSAEFTGTVENLG
+370 QGSAEFTGTVENSG
-384 YVGAGKITGCKIHR
+384 YAVAEITGCKIHR

-403 PYKGTIENST
+403 PYKGTITDSPC
-413 WDEYVYLLGYRW
+413 DEYVYLLGRSW
-425 PAEKIPS
+425 KIPS
-432 AAGESISLKFP
+432 GAGESITLKVSSYLPPVMENSL
-443 SYISEPAAMTNTLVI
+443 EI
-458 PEGVTVTV
+458 PKGVTVTV
-466 DLAGKPV
+466 DLAGKTL
-473 SADTTVTS
+473 SAKES
-481 DIKIINHGTLT
+481 DFKIINHGTLT

-506 ENDGVLNANGGTVTG
+506 ENDDDGVLNANGGTVTS

-529 QATGTPVTKFTGT
+529 KATGTPVTQFTGT
-542 LVNEEGASVTAGN
+542 LVNQEGASVTAGD
-555 FMDCTITNN
+555 FRGCMITNN

-569 GDAIFDRP
+569 GDAIWDNP
-577 EPDPEQ
+577 EPGPEQ

-604 VVVGGGILLAHSYI
+604 AVVGGGILLAHSYI

-631 RRELAVVLWNM
+631 RQELAVVLWNM
-642 ASKPEPA
+642 AGKPEPA

>member
-1 MPVTGR
+1 M
-7 KNFTFKEDFA
+7 
-17 NEKTFDQH
+17 
-25 GSGGQYGSQH
+25 
-35 HTCPCFCI
+35 
-43 RGGQQP
+43 
-49 ETVIGQEI
+49 IGQEI
-57 DRQNSSEDYSEVS
+57 DRQNSSGDYLEVS
-70 SLDQLTYTGNE
+70 SLDQLTYINNE
-81 CKVRLKENIVMTTA
+81 CKVRLTKDIVMTKA
-95 VTVNSGNRLTIDLNG
+95 VTVNNGNSLTIDLNG
-110 HTLTAPENDRAFR
+110 HTLTAAANSQAFR
-123 IQDGA
+123 IQGGA

-135 GTGVIQGSGTVTSYG
+135 GTGVIQGSGTVT

-178 AKYGAGVYM
+178 A
-187 GSGTFHMTGGA
+187 T
-198 IQNCLATDGG
+198 
-208 LADGGGV
+208 DGGGV
-215 YVFGGSFELTDG
+215 YVDGGSFEMSGG
-227 TISACKANNAGGGVY
+227 TISACNATNAGGGVY

-248 EMSGGSIENC
+248 KMSGGSIEDC

-276 SFSMNGSGEIKNCN
+276 SFSMTGGEIQNCNTDGVSIYAIGSGT
-290 QNGVSVSAI
+290 S
-299 GNGTPEFTMDGGTI
+299 EFTMTGGTI
-313 EGSSGYGVWVAA
+313 EDNGGYGVWVDN

-330 SGGSVKDSERYDI
+330 SGGSVKGSERYDI
-343 YIGRSATLTVNNT
+343 YIGSRATLTVNNT
-356 QVGGTVMNMGAITG
+356 QVGGTVLNMGKITG
-370 QGSAEFTGTVENLG
+370 QGSAEFTGTVENSG
-384 YVGAGKITGCKIHR
+384 YAAAGITGCKIHR

-403 PYKGTIENST
+403 PYKGTIEGST
-413 WDEYVYLLGYRW
+413 WDEYVYLLGYSW
-425 PAEKIPS
+425 PTAKIPS
-432 AAGESISLKFP
+432 GAGESISLKFP
-443 SYISEPAAMTNTLVI
+443 SYITPKMENTLEI

-473 SADTTVTS
+473 SADAEAS

-521 EVTNKGTI
+521 KVTNRGTI
-529 QATGTPVTKFTGT
+529 QAAGTPVTQFTGT
-542 LVNEEGASVTAGN
+542 LVNQEGASVTAGN

-569 GDAIFDRP
+569 GGAILDKP

-604 VVVGGGILLAHSYI
+604 AVVGGGILLAHSYI

-631 RRELAVVLWNM
+631 RQELAVVLWNM
-642 ASKPEPA
+642 AGKPEPA

>member
-1 MPVTGR
+1 M
-7 KNFTFKEDFA
+7 
-17 NEKTFDQH
+17 
-25 GSGGQYGSQH
+25 
-35 HTCPCFCI
+35 
-43 RGGQQP
+43 
-49 ETVIGQEI
+49 IGQEV

-70 SLDQLTYTGNE
+70 SLDQLIYTNNE
-81 CKVRLKENIVMTTA
+81 CKVRLTENIVMTGA
-95 VTVNSGNRLTIDLNG
+95 VTVNNGNSLTIDLNG
-110 HTLTAPENDRAFR
+110 HTLTAAENSRAFL
-123 IQDGA
+123 IQNGA

-135 GTGVIQGSGTVTSYG
+135 GGGVIQGSGTVNGY
-150 GNGGA
+150 GGA
-155 IWMSSSDSNNA
+155 ILMNGSDSNNA
-166 LTLTG
+166 LTLAG

-178 AKYGAGVYM
+178 AKYGAGVSM
-187 GSGTFHMTGGA
+187 GNGTFRMTGGA
-198 IQNCLATDGG
+198 IRNCSATGG
-208 LADGGGV
+208 KADGGGV
-215 YVFGGSFELTDG
+215 YVSGGSFEMSDG
-227 TISACKANNAGGGVY
+227 TISACNAANAGGGVY

-265 VKVYASNGKTA
+265 VKVLASSGKA
-276 SFSMNGSGEIKNCN
+276 SFSMSGSGEIKNCN
-290 QNGVSVSAI
+290 QDGVSIAAI
-299 GNGTPEFTMDGGTI
+299 GGTSEFSMSGGTI
-313 EGSSGYGVWVAA
+313 EDNSGFGVWVDN

-330 SGGSVKDSERYDI
+330 SGGSVKGSERYDI
-343 YIGRSATLTVNNT
+343 YIGSRAALTVKNT
-356 QVGGTVMNMGAITG
+356 QVGGTVLNLGKITG
-370 QGSAEFTGTVENLG
+370 QGSAEFTGTVENSG
-384 YVGAGKITGCKIHR
+384 YAVAEITGCTIHR

-403 PYKGTIENST
+403 PYKGTITGST
-413 WDEYVYLLGYRW
+413 WDEYVYLLGRSW
-425 PAEKIPS
+425 PTAKIPS
-432 AAGESISLKFP
+432 EAGESITLKVSSYLPPVMENSL
-443 SYISEPAAMTNTLVI
+443 EI
-458 PEGVTVTV
+458 PKGVTVTV
-466 DLAGKPV
+466 DLAGKTL
-473 SADTTVTS
+473 SAEES
-481 DIKIINHGTLT
+481 DFKIINHGTLT

-506 ENDGVLNANGGTVTG
+506 ENDGVLNANGGTVTS

-529 QATGTPVTKFTGT
+529 KATGTPVTQFTGT
-542 LVNEEGASVTAGN
+542 LVNQEGASVTAGD
-555 FMDCTITNN
+555 FRGCMITNN

-569 GDAIFDRP
+569 GDAILDNP

-604 VVVGGGILLAHSYI
+604 AVVGGGILLAHSYI

-631 RRELAVVLWNM
+631 RQELAVVLWNM
-642 ASKPEPA
+642 AGKPEPA

>member
-1 MPVTGR
+1 MRPG
-7 KNFTFKEDFA
+7 
-17 NEKTFDQH
+17 
-25 GSGGQYGSQH
+25 
-35 HTCPCFCI
+35 
-43 RGGQQP
+43 GGQQS

-57 DRQNSSEDYSEVS
+57 DQQNSSDDYTEVN
-70 SLDQLTYTGNE
+70 SLDNLTYTNNV
-81 CKVRLKENIVMTTA
+81 CKIRLAADTVMTGS
-95 VTVNSGNRLTIDLNG
+95 VTVNSGKSLTIDLNG
-110 HTLTAPENDRAFR
+110 HTLTAPENSKAFWIR
-123 IQDGA
+123 NGA

-135 GTGVIQGSGTVTSYG
+135 GTGVIQGSGTVNGY
-150 GNGGA
+150 GGA
-155 IWMSSSDSNNA
+155 IWMSSGDSTNA

-171 GTIRGFT
+171 GTIRGFN
-178 AKYGAGVYM
+178 AGYGAGVYM
-187 GSGTFHMTGGA
+187 GNGTFHMTGGA
-198 IQNCLATDGG
+198 IQSCSA
-208 LADGGGV
+208 ADGGGV
-215 YVFGGSFELTDG
+215 YVDGGSFKMTDG
-227 TISACKANNAGGGVY
+227 TISACNATNAGGGVY
-242 VSSGSF
+242 VSSGTF

-265 VKVYASNGKTA
+265 VKVLVSSGKA
-276 SFSMNGSGEIKNCN
+276 SFSMR
-290 QNGVSVSAI
+290 
-299 GNGTPEFTMDGGTI
+299 GGTI
-313 EGSSGYGVWVAA
+313 EGSSRDGVSIAAIGSGTPEFSMSGGTIKDNSGFGVWVDN

-330 SGGSVKDSERYDI
+330 SGGSVKDSELYDI
-343 YIGRSATLTVNNT
+343 RIGSSATLTVNNT
-356 QVGGTVMNMGAITG
+356 SVGGTVLNQGAITG
-370 QGSAEFTGTVENLG
+370 QGNAEFTGTVEIAG
-384 YVGAGKITGCKIHR
+384 TGKITGCKIHR
-398 IEHRS
+398 IEHRF
-403 PYKGTIENST
+403 PYKGTIEGSP
-413 WDEYVYLLGYRW
+413 DEYVYLLGHSW
-425 PAEKIPS
+425 PTAKIPS
-432 AAGESISLKFP
+432 AAGESISLKVP
-443 SYISEPAAMTNTLVI
+443 SYITATMENTLVI

-473 SADTTVTS
+473 SADAETS

-492 LIDSSTGGTLSIPI
+492 LIDSSTDGALSIPI
-506 ENDGVLNANGGTVTG
+506 ENDGVLNANGGTVTS

-529 QATGTPVTKFTGT
+529 QATCTPVTQFTGT
-542 LVNEEGASVTAGN
+542 LVNEEGASVTAGD
-555 FMDCTITNN
+555 FRGCTITNN

-569 GDAIFDRP
+569 GGAILDKP

-604 VVVGGGILLAHSYI
+604 AVVGGGILLAHSYI

-631 RRELAVVLWNM
+631 RQELAVVLWNM
-642 ASKPEPA
+642 AGKPEPA

>member
-1 MPVTGR
+1 MKKRLISMVLAVSMAVSIMPAPA
-7 KNFTFKEDFA
+7 FA
-17 NEKTFDQH
+17 
-25 GSGGQYGSQH
+25 SG
-35 HTCPCFCI
+35 
-43 RGGQQP
+43 GGQQP

-70 SLDQLTYTGNE
+70 SLDQLTYTSKE
-81 CKVRLKENIVMTTA
+81 CKVRLTENIVMTTA

-110 HTLTAPENDRAFR
+110 HTLTAPENDKAFYIR
-123 IQDGA
+123 DGA

-187 GSGTFHMTGGA
+187 GNGTFHMTGGA
-198 IQNCLATDGG
+198 IQNCSATDGN
-208 LADGGGV
+208 ADGGGV
-215 YVFGGSFELTDG
+215 YVFGGSFEMSDG
-227 TISACKANNAGGGVY
+227 TISACNATNAGGGVY

-248 EMSGGSIENC
+248 KMSGGSIENC

-265 VKVYASNGKTA
+265 VKVYASNGETA

-313 EGSSGYGVWVAA
+313 EGSSGYGVCMDA
-325 GSAVM
+325 GSAEM
-330 SGGSVKDSERYDI
+330 SGGSVKGSGSYDI
-343 YIGRSATLTVNNT
+343 YIGSRAALTVNDT
-356 QVGGTVMNMGAITG
+356 QVGGTVLNLGKITG
-370 QGSAEFTGTVENLG
+370 QGSAEFTGTVENSG
-384 YVGAGKITGCKIHR
+384 YAVAEITGCKIHR

-569 GDAIFDRP
+569 GDAIFDKP

-591 GAGAVIAALAVGT
+591 GAGAVVAALAVGT

-631 RRELAVVLWNM
+631 RQELAVVLWNM
-642 ASKPEPA
+642 AGKPEPA

-665 VCWAVENEL
+665 VRWAVENEL

-697 MYQTNKRKK
+697 MYQANKRKK

>member
-1 MPVTGR
+1 MKKRLISMVLAVSMAVSIMPAPA
-7 KNFTFKEDFA
+7 FA
-17 NEKTFDQH
+17 
-25 GSGGQYGSQH
+25 SG
-35 HTCPCFCI
+35 
-43 RGGQQP
+43 GGQQP

-70 SLDQLTYTGNE
+70 SLDQLTYTNQE
-81 CKVRLKENIVMTTA
+81 CKVRLTENIVMTTA
-95 VTVNSGNRLTIDLNG
+95 VTVDSGNSLTIDLNG

-128 LTIEDSI
+128 LTIEDGT

-150 GNGGA
+150 GYGGA
-155 IWMSSSDSNNA
+155 IWMSSNGSNNA

-198 IQNCLATDGG
+198 IQDCLATDGG
-208 LADGGGV
+208 GV
-215 YVFGGSFELTDG
+215 YVSGGSFELTDG

-248 EMSGGSIENC
+248 KMSGGSIENC

-265 VKVYASNGKTA
+265 VKVYASSGETA

-290 QNGVSVSAI
+290 TDGVSISAI
-299 GNGTPEFTMDGGTI
+299 GNGTPEFTMAGGTI

-325 GSAVM
+325 GSAEM
-330 SGGSVKDSERYDI
+330 SGGSVIKGSERYDI
-343 YIGRSATLTVNNT
+343 YIGRSATLKVNNT

-413 WDEYVYLLGYRW
+413 WDEYVYLLGYSW
-425 PAEKIPS
+425 PTAKIPS
-432 AAGESISLKFP
+432 AAGESISLKVP
-443 SYISEPAAMTNTLVI
+443 SYISTPAMTNTLEI

-473 SADTTVTS
+473 SADPDAS

-506 ENDGVLNANGGTVTG
+506 ENDGILNANGGTVTG

-569 GDAIFDRP
+569 GDAIFEKP

-604 VVVGGGILLAHSYI
+604 AVVGGGILLAHSYI

-631 RRELAVVLWNM
+631 RQELAVVLWNM
-642 ASKPEPA
+642 AGKPEPA

>member
-1 MPVTGR
+1 MKKRLISMVLAVSMAVSIMPAPA
-7 KNFTFKEDFA
+7 FA
-17 NEKTFDQH
+17 
-25 GSGGQYGSQH
+25 SG
-35 HTCPCFCI
+35 
-43 RGGQQP
+43 GGQQP

-57 DRQNSSEDYSEVS
+57 DRQNSSGDYLEVS
-70 SLDQLTYTGNE
+70 SLDQLTYINNE
-81 CKVRLKENIVMTTA
+81 CKVRLTKDIVMTKA
-95 VTVNSGNRLTIDLNG
+95 VTVNNGNSLTIDLNG
-110 HTLTAPENDRAFR
+110 HTLTAAANSQAFR
-123 IQDGA
+123 IQGGA

-135 GTGVIQGSGTVTSYG
+135 GTGVIQGSGTVT

-178 AKYGAGVYM
+178 A
-187 GSGTFHMTGGA
+187 T
-198 IQNCLATDGG
+198 
-208 LADGGGV
+208 DGGGV
-215 YVFGGSFELTDG
+215 YVDGGSFEMSGG
-227 TISACKANNAGGGVY
+227 TISACNATNAGGGVY

-248 EMSGGSIENC
+248 KMSGGSIEDC

-276 SFSMNGSGEIKNCN
+276 SFSMTGGEIQNCNTDGVSIYAIGSGT
-290 QNGVSVSAI
+290 S
-299 GNGTPEFTMDGGTI
+299 EFTMTGGTI
-313 EGSSGYGVWVAA
+313 EDNGGYGVWVDN

-330 SGGSVKDSERYDI
+330 SGGSVKGSERYDI
-343 YIGRSATLTVNNT
+343 YIGSRATLTVNNT
-356 QVGGTVMNMGAITG
+356 QVGGTVLNMGKITG
-370 QGSAEFTGTVENLG
+370 QGSAEFTGTVENSG
-384 YVGAGKITGCKIHR
+384 YAAAGITGCKIHR

-403 PYKGTIENST
+403 PYKGTIEGST
-413 WDEYVYLLGYRW
+413 WDEYVYLLGYSW
-425 PAEKIPS
+425 PTAKIPS
-432 AAGESISLKFP
+432 GAGESISLKFP
-443 SYISEPAAMTNTLVI
+443 SYITPKMENTLEI

-473 SADTTVTS
+473 SADTGAS

-492 LIDSSTGGTLSIPI
+492 LIDSGTDGTLSIPI
-506 ENDGVLNANGGTVTG
+506 ENDGVLNANGGTVTS
-521 EVTNKGTI
+521 EVTNRGTI
-529 QATGTPVTKFTGT
+529 QATGTPVTQFTGT
-542 LVNEEGASVTAGN
+542 LVNQEGASVTAGD
-555 FMDCTITNN
+555 FRGCTITNN

-569 GDAIFDRP
+569 GGAILDKP

-604 VVVGGGILLAHSYI
+604 AVVGGGILLAHSYI

-631 RRELAVVLWNM
+631 RQELAVVLWNM
-642 ASKPEPA
+642 AGKPEPA

>member
-1 MPVTGR
+1 MRP
-7 KNFTFKEDFA
+7 
-17 NEKTFDQH
+17 
-25 GSGGQYGSQH
+25 
-35 HTCPCFCI
+35 
-43 RGGQQP
+43 GGQQP

-57 DRQNSSEDYSEVS
+57 DRQNSSGDYLEVS
-70 SLDQLTYTGNE
+70 SLDQLTYTNNE
-81 CKVRLKENIVMTTA
+81 CKVRLTESIVMTGA
-95 VTVNSGNRLTIDLNG
+95 VTVNNGNRLTIDLNG
-110 HTLTAPENDRAFR
+110 HTLTAAANSQAFR
-123 IQDGA
+123 IQNGA
-128 LTIEDSI
+128 LTIEDS
-135 GTGVIQGSGTVTSYG
+135 GSTGVIQGSGTVT

-178 AKYGAGVYM
+178 A
-187 GSGTFHMTGGA
+187 T
-198 IQNCLATDGG
+198 
-208 LADGGGV
+208 DGGGV
-215 YVFGGSFELTDG
+215 YVSGGSFKMTDG
-227 TISACKANNAGGGVY
+227 TISTCNATNAGGGVY

-265 VKVYASNGKTA
+265 VKVLASSGETA

-290 QNGVSVSAI
+290 QDGVSIAAI
-299 GNGTPEFTMDGGTI
+299 GGTSEFSMSGGTI
-313 EGSSGYGVWVAA
+313 EDNSGFGVWVDN

-330 SGGSVKDSERYDI
+330 SGGSVKGSERYDI
-343 YIGRSATLTVNNT
+343 YIGNRAALTVDNT
-356 QVGGTVMNMGAITG
+356 QVGGTVLNLGKITG
-370 QGSAEFTGTVENLG
+370 QGSAEFTGTVEKSG
-384 YVGAGKITGCKIHR
+384 YAAAEITGCKIHR
-398 IEHRS
+398 IEHRF
-403 PYKGTIENST
+403 PYKGTIEGSP
-413 WDEYVYLLGYRW
+413 DEYVYLLGHSW
-425 PAEKIPS
+425 PTAKIPS
-432 AAGESISLKFP
+432 AAGESISLKVP
-443 SYISEPAAMTNTLVI
+443 SYITATMENTLVI

-473 SADTTVTS
+473 SADADAS

-506 ENDGVLNANGGTVTG
+506 ENDGILNANGGTVTG

-555 FMDCTITNN
+555 FIDCTITNN

-569 GDAIFDRP
+569 GDAILEEP
-577 EPDPEQ
+577 KPDPEQ

-631 RRELAVVLWNM
+631 RQELAVVLWNM
-642 ASKPEPA
+642 AGKPEPA

-674 VTPETESTLGADV
+674 VTPETEATLGADV
-687 RVNRLQVIGA
+687 RVSRLQVIGA

>member
-1 MPVTGR
+1 MR
-7 KNFTFKEDFA
+7 
-17 NEKTFDQH
+17 
-25 GSGGQYGSQH
+25 
-35 HTCPCFCI
+35 

-70 SLDQLTYTGNE
+70 SLDQLTYTNNE
-81 CKVRLKENIVMTTA
+81 CKVRLTENIVMTGA
-95 VTVNSGNRLTIDLNG
+95 VTVNNGNRLTIDLNG
-110 HTLTAPENDRAFR
+110 HTLTAAENSRAFF
-123 IQDGA
+123 IQNGA
-128 LTIEDSI
+128 LTIEDS
-135 GTGVIQGSGTVTSYG
+135 GSTGVIQGSGTVT

-178 AKYGAGVYM
+178 A
-187 GSGTFHMTGGA
+187 T
-198 IQNCLATDGG
+198 
-208 LADGGGV
+208 DGGGV
-215 YVFGGSFELTDG
+215 YVSGGSFEMSGG
-227 TISACKANNAGGGVY
+227 TISACNATNAGGGVY

-265 VKVYASNGKTA
+265 VKVLASSGKA
-276 SFSMNGSGEIKNCN
+276 SFSMSGSGEIKNCN
-290 QNGVSVSAI
+290 QDGVSIAAI
-299 GNGTPEFTMDGGTI
+299 GGTSEFSMSGGTI
-313 EGSSGYGVWVAA
+313 EDNSGFGVWVDN

-330 SGGSVKDSERYDI
+330 SGGSVKGSERYDI
-343 YIGRSATLTVNNT
+343 YIGSRAALTVKNT
-356 QVGGTVMNMGAITG
+356 QVGGTVLNLGKITG
-370 QGSAEFTGTVENLG
+370 QGSAEFTGTVENSG
-384 YVGAGKITGCKIHR
+384 YAVAEITGCKIHR

-403 PYKGTIENST
+403 PYKGTITGST
-413 WDEYVYLLGYRW
+413 WDEYVYLLGRSW
-425 PAEKIPS
+425 PTAKIPS
-432 AAGESISLKFP
+432 EAGESITLKVSSYLPPVMENSL
-443 SYISEPAAMTNTLVI
+443 EI
-458 PEGVTVTV
+458 PKGVTVTV
-466 DLAGKPV
+466 DLAGKTL
-473 SADTTVTS
+473 SAEES
-481 DIKIINHGTLT
+481 DFKIINHGTLT

-506 ENDGVLNANGGTVTG
+506 ENDGVLNANGGTVTS

-529 QATGTPVTKFTGT
+529 KATGTPVTQFTGT
-542 LVNEEGASVTAGN
+542 LVNQEGASVTAGD
-555 FMDCTITNN
+555 FRDCTITNN

-569 GDAIFDRP
+569 GDAIWDNP
-577 EPDPEQ
+577 EPGPEQ

-604 VVVGGGILLAHSYI
+604 AVVGGGILLAHSYI

-631 RRELAVVLWNM
+631 RQELAVVLWNM
-642 ASKPEPA
+642 AGKPEPA

>member
-1 MPVTGR
+1 MRPG
-7 KNFTFKEDFA
+7 
-17 NEKTFDQH
+17 
-25 GSGGQYGSQH
+25 
-35 HTCPCFCI
+35 
-43 RGGQQP
+43 GGQQP

-70 SLDQLTYTGNE
+70 SLDQLTYTNNE
-81 CKVRLKENIVMTTA
+81 CKVRLTENIVMTKA
-95 VTVNSGNRLTIDLNG
+95 VTVNNGNRLTIDLNG
-110 HTLTAPENDRAFR
+110 HTLTAAENSRAFF
-123 IQDGA
+123 IQNGA

-135 GTGVIQGSGTVTSYG
+135 GGGVIQGSGTVNGY
-150 GNGGA
+150 GGA
-155 IWMSSSDSNNA
+155 ILMNGSDSNNA
-166 LTLTG
+166 LTLAG

-178 AKYGAGVYM
+178 AKYGAGVSM
-187 GSGTFHMTGGA
+187 GNGTFRMTGGA
-198 IQNCLATDGG
+198 IRNCSATGG
-208 LADGGGV
+208 KADGGGV
-215 YVFGGSFELTDG
+215 YVSGGSFEMSDG
-227 TISACKANNAGGGVY
+227 TISACNAANAGGGVY
-242 VSSGSF
+242 VLSGSF
-248 EMSGGSIENC
+248 EMSGGSIEDC
-258 TAHEGAG
+258 TAYEGAG
-265 VKVYASNGKTA
+265 VKVYPSSGKTA
-276 SFSMNGSGEIKNCN
+276 SFSMTGGEIKNCN
-290 QNGVSVSAI
+290 TNGVSIYAI
-299 GNGTPEFTMDGGTI
+299 GGTSEFSMSGGTI
-313 EGSSGYGVWVAA
+313 EDNGGDGVRVDA

-330 SGGSVKDSERYDI
+330 SGGSVKGSERYDI
-343 YIGRSATLTVNNT
+343 YIGSRAALTVKNT
-356 QVGGTVMNMGAITG
+356 QVGGTVLNLGKITG
-370 QGSAEFTGTVENLG
+370 QGSAEFTGTVEKSG
-384 YVGAGKITGCKIHR
+384 YAAAEITGCKIHR
-398 IEHRS
+398 IEHRF
-403 PYKGTIENST
+403 PYKGTIEGSP
-413 WDEYVYLLGYRW
+413 DEYVYLLGHSW
-425 PAEKIPS
+425 PTAKIPS
-432 AAGESISLKFP
+432 AAGESISLKVP
-443 SYISEPAAMTNTLVI
+443 SYITATMENTLVI

-473 SADTTVTS
+473 SADADAS

-506 ENDGVLNANGGTVTG
+506 ENDGILNANGGTVTG

-555 FMDCTITNN
+555 FIDCTITDN
-564 GGTIG
+564 GGTIS
-569 GDAIFDRP
+569 GDAILEKP

-631 RRELAVVLWNM
+631 RQELAVVLWNM
-642 ASKPEPA
+642 AGKPEPA

-687 RVNRLQVIGA
+687 RVSRLQVIGA

>member
-1 MPVTGR
+1 MRKRLISMVLAVSMAVSIMPAPA
-7 KNFTFKEDFA
+7 FA
-17 NEKTFDQH
+17 
-25 GSGGQYGSQH
+25 SG
-35 HTCPCFCI
+35 
-43 RGGQQP
+43 GGQQP

-57 DRQNSSEDYSEVS
+57 DQQNSSDDYTEVD
-70 SLDQLTYTGNE
+70 SLDKLTYTNNV
-81 CKVRLKENIVMTTA
+81 CKIRLAADTVMTGA
-95 VTVNSGNRLTIDLNG
+95 VTVNNGNRLTIDLNG
-110 HTLTAPENDRAFR
+110 HTLTAAENSRAFF
-123 IQDGA
+123 IQNGA

-135 GTGVIQGSGTVTSYG
+135 GGGVIQGSGTVNGY
-150 GNGGA
+150 GGA
-155 IWMSSSDSNNA
+155 ILMNGSDSNNA
-166 LTLTG
+166 LTLAG

-178 AKYGAGVYM
+178 AKYGAGVSM
-187 GSGTFHMTGGA
+187 GNGTFRMTGGA
-198 IQNCLATDGG
+198 IRNCSATGG
-208 LADGGGV
+208 KADGGGV
-215 YVFGGSFELTDG
+215 YVSGGSFEMSDG
-227 TISACKANNAGGGVY
+227 TISACNAANAGGGVY
-242 VSSGSF
+242 VLSGSF
-248 EMSGGSIENC
+248 EMSGGSIEDC
-258 TAHEGAG
+258 TAYEGAG
-265 VKVYASNGKTA
+265 VKVYPSSGKTA
-276 SFSMNGSGEIKNCN
+276 SFSMTGGEIKNCN
-290 QNGVSVSAI
+290 TNGVSIYAI
-299 GNGTPEFTMDGGTI
+299 GGTSEFSMSGGTI
-313 EGSSGYGVWVAA
+313 EDNGGDGVRVDA

-330 SGGSVKDSERYDI
+330 SGGSVKDSELYDI
-343 YIGRSATLTVNNT
+343 RIGSSATLTVNNT
-356 QVGGTVMNMGAITG
+356 QVGGTVLNMGKITG
-370 QGSAEFTGTVENLG
+370 NGSAKFTGTVEIAG
-384 YVGAGKITGCKIHR
+384 TGKITGCKIHR
-398 IEHRS
+398 IEHRF
-403 PYKGTIENST
+403 PYKGTITDST
-413 WDEYVYLLGYRW
+413 WDEYVYLLGHRW
-425 PAEKIPS
+425 PKIPS
-432 AAGESISLKFP
+432 GAGESISLKVP
-443 SYISEPAAMTNTLVI
+443 SYITATMENTLVI

-473 SADTTVTS
+473 SADAETS

-506 ENDGVLNANGGTVTG
+506 ENDGVLNANGGTVTS

-529 QATGTPVTKFTGT
+529 QATGTPVTQFTGT

-555 FMDCTITNN
+555 FIDCTITNN

-569 GDAIFDRP
+569 GDAILEEP
-577 EPDPEQ
+577 KPDPEQ

-631 RRELAVVLWNM
+631 RQELAVVLWNM
-642 ASKPEPA
+642 AGKPEPA